1 MLLSSR
7 GTFFAVG
14 KIVDK
19 SCSYALNASCE
30 SLRSGTANL
39 FGEG

>member
-1 MLLSSR
+1 MVLSSR
-7 GTFFAVG
+7 GTFFAIV

-19 SCSYALNASCE
+19 SCSNTLNVGCE

-39 FGEG
+39 YGEK